1 MNMSIK
7 NLLLTL
13 TLCLPMPFSAHAELV
28 SVHYKTLGDGLLTR
42 DTLTGLEWLDITYSL
57 NRSYNDVSSQFGV
70 GGYFQGFR
78 YATETEAISFLQHAG
93 LTVGGGGYLGETL
106 PLTRLL
112 DLVGRTVDTVD
123 SDNTYGFV
131 QPAISGDSPS
141 MCHLGVRTDGYTE
154 AFIISGPNM
163 PDANWIDPTHGSYL
177 VRSGATAPRV
187 DGFWPC
193 NAGAGDRV
201 FVFGKNFSTPAEVC
215 INSVCTNL
223 VQVLAPDLQIFIV
236 PPGISYGAIQV
247 KTPAGSAISQ
257 TGFPYTSSGL
267 GVTGFWPGQAK
278 VGSIVFLFGSGFSP
292 VPGAV
297 KITVGGVQVLL
308 LQVLS
313 PDLVIFIV
321 PGGGATVCTWQPI
334 QVSVYGVTVVPPAD
348 LLILPCP

>member
-13 TLCLPMPFSAHAELV
+13 TLCLLMPFGAHAELV
-28 SVHYKTLGDGLLTR
+28 SAHYKTLGDGLLTR
-42 DTLTGLEWLDITYSL
+42 DTLTGLEWLDVPYSI
-57 NRSYNDVSSQFGV
+57 NRSYNDVASQFGA
-70 GGYFQGFR
+70 GGDFQGFR
-78 YATETEAISFLQHAG
+78 YATEAETVSFFQHAG
-93 LTVGGGGYLGETL
+93 LTVGVGGYLGETL
-106 PLTRLL
+106 PMTRML

-123 SDNTYGFV
+123 LISAFGFV
-131 QPAISGDSPS
+131 LPATPGYPPS
-141 MCHLGVRTDGYTE
+141 MSHLAMKPGGYTE
-154 AFIISGPNM
+154 AFVISGPNM
-163 PDANWIDPTHGSYL
+163 PDGSWIDATHGSYL
-177 VRSGATAPRV
+177 TRDGATAPRV
-187 DGFWPC
+187 DGFWPS

-297 KITVGGVQVLL
+297 KITVGGVQVPL

-321 PGGGATVCTWQPI
+321 PGGTTVCSWQPI
-334 QVSVYGVTVVPPAD
+334 ELYVYSASVVPPAD